1 MWSAVLVLS
10 LVVAMD
16 PVRIGIT
23 AFLISR
29 LRPMLN
35 LLAFWLGGMAAG
47 ITVALVVFLCLR
59 ELSLSAMRV
68 VFPPSAVRLLRT
80 YRSRSECWLC

>member
-23 AFLISR
+23 ALMLSR
-29 LRPMLN
+29 PRPMLN
-35 LLAFWLGGMAAG
+35 LFVFWLGGMTAG
-47 ITVALVVFLCLR
+47 ITVALVVLRCLR
-59 ELSLSAMRV
+59 ELALPASTRCD
-68 VFPPSAVRLLRT
+68 FGRQ
-80 YRSRSECWLC
+80 